1 MELFTFLSIVL
12 VPSLGALGL
21 YLYKSKCSNITLCWG
36 LLEIDRD
43 VVDEMK
49 LDMNVENHN
58 HPQPLENNT
67 I

>member
-1 MELFTFLSIVL
+1 MTELFTFLSIVL
-12 VPSLGALGL
+12 VPGLGALGL
-21 YLYKSKCSNITLCWG
+21 YLYKSKCSNIKLCWG

-49 LDMNVENHN
+49 LDINVENHN
-58 HPQPLENNT
+58 HQPLENT

>member
-1 MELFTFLSIVL
+1 MELYTFLSIVL
-12 VPSLGALGL
+12 VPSLGALGV

-43 VVDEMK
+43 VIDEMK

-58 HPQPLENNT
+58 HPQPLENT